1 MDYYLPIII
10 KFVLGLLVFILQINL
25 TGKGNLAPSTALDAV
40 QNYVLGGIIG
50 GVIYNENITILQFVM
65 VLIVWTIIV
74 LTLKFFKD
82 HNRFIRNIIDGQ
94 PVTLIK
100 NGKIRVEECLKHGIS
115 ANDLMFKLRNK
126 EIYEVAKVKSGI
138 LEQNGQLTVIEFSDK
153 DHVRYPLISD
163 GQLNV
168 DVLELIN
175 QDEEWLIGKLNKIG
189 YKDLSE
195 IYITEYVNGD
205 LRIVS
210 YPK

>member
-65 VLIVWTIIV
+65 VLIIWTIIV
-74 LTLKFFKD
+74 LTLRFF
-82 HNRFIRNIIDGQ
+82 
-94 PVTLIK
+94 
-100 NGKIRVEECLKHGIS
+100 
-115 ANDLMFKLRNK
+115 
-126 EIYEVAKVKSGI
+126 
-138 LEQNGQLTVIEFSDK
+138 K

-195 IYITEYVNGD
+195 IYIAEYVNGD